1 MNEKL
6 NKQLQNSI
14 IKRRLFIG
22 GAMVLDS
29 DFNIRNYLSDVQ
41 KQVLLEKLYFD
52 TKKILPKIN
61 NNSRRL
67 ITNNYSSNLIT
78 MKNNSE
84 NNNKRNNSIFNT
96 IANDKKPLVTLN
108 NLLSLS
114 KDNLFINHKS
124 DLSRN
129 KVMVTD
135 LNIKQKLYEANNDI
149 QSTKNNIEKMIKKN
163 KESAKSSN
171 SIFYGK
177 LFKSQEPRLN
187 IEKTVKEIKKR
198 EKSYSHMNTFEDNNK
213 KIIQKN
219 KTIDNDIV
227 AFDKRHEEAVFEP
240 LRIIN
245 DYKRQKDFQ
254 INVQEN
260 SINNFNSQNRQLSIS
275 SVLIK
280 LMNSESNKIAKKY
293 HLRLECLKKN
303 QKDVAKNEINFE
315 DYKENYRNT
324 CKKIDQLYADVQ
336 TKNKELIEES
346 LNCNSE
352 IKSIQDEMKKV
363 LNQID
368 YLRVYGFFVNKVLG
382 GDTTRFES
390 KIFPEPKIYDE
401 INIDELAEKVVKQYR
416 CFYDKNVENEKFE
429 QEKTFI
435 NEPEKMWFKFEEM
448 QGIMV
453 RNIFSKELLKGDI
466 KKIRDD
472 NDINLKHLRQKNE
485 FLQKENSILNE
496 QYEFELSKYN
506 KIEKRYNYHKNEFDD
521 LIKNFYIYF
530 INNFNKNNE
539 INIRD
544 KKIYNKLEIVDCI
557 KEINKILTEKELYID
572 KLMNDLKNWEK
583 NDKKCFEEVVNN
595 RIKQI
600 KHLKQ
605 LKTMKEKEN
614 SRLQLRNNMENG
626 KFKVI
631 LHSRKTEAPY
641 HKPKKV
647 VEEKFDEKLAEQI
660 ENEELLCYEGD

>member
-1 MNEKL
+1 
-6 NKQLQNSI
+6 
-14 IKRRLFIG
+14 
-22 GAMVLDS
+22 
-29 DFNIRNYLSDVQ
+29 
-41 KQVLLEKLYFD
+41 
-52 TKKILPKIN
+52 
-61 NNSRRL
+61 
-67 ITNNYSSNLIT
+67 
-78 MKNNSE
+78 
-84 NNNKRNNSIFNT
+84 
-96 IANDKKPLVTLN
+96 
-108 NLLSLS
+108 
-114 KDNLFINHKS
+114 
-124 DLSRN
+124 
-129 KVMVTD
+129 
-135 LNIKQKLYEANNDI
+135 
-149 QSTKNNIEKMIKKN
+149 
-163 KESAKSSN
+163 
-171 SIFYGK
+171 
-177 LFKSQEPRLN
+177 
-187 IEKTVKEIKKR
+187 
-198 EKSYSHMNTFEDNNK
+198 MNTFEDSNK

-227 AFDKRHEEAVFEP
+227 AFNKRNQDAVFEP
-240 LRIIN
+240 VRIMN
-245 DYKRQKDFQ
+245 DYKGQKDLQ
-254 INVQEN
+254 INIQEN
-260 SINNFNSQNRQLSIS
+260 SINNFNLQNRQLSITN
-275 SVLIK
+275 VLIK

-293 HLRLECLKKN
+293 HLRLEYLKKN
-303 QKDVAKNEINFE
+303 QKDAAKNEINFE
-315 DYKENYRNT
+315 DYQENYKST
-324 CKKIDQLYADVQ
+324 CKKIDQLYAEVQ

-416 CFYDKNVENEKFE
+416 CFYDKNVEKEKFE

-472 NDINLKHLRQKNE
+472 NDINLKHLRQKNA
-485 FLQKENSILNE
+485 FLQKENAILNE

-506 KIEKRYNYHKNEFDD
+506 EIEKRYNYHKNEFDD

-595 RIKQI
+595 RKKQI
-600 KHLKQ
+600 KHLKN
-605 LKTMKEKEN
+605 LKKMKEKEN
-614 SRLQLRNNMENG
+614 SRLHLRNNIENG

-631 LHSRKTEAPY
+631 LHSRKTEAAY
-641 HKPKKV
+641 HKPKKI
-647 VEEKFDEKLAEQI
+647 VEEKVDEKLAEQI
-660 ENEELLCYEGD
+660 ENEELLSYEGD

>member
-6 NKQLQNSI
+6 SKQLQNSI

-29 DFNIRNYLSDVQ
+29 DFNIKKYLSDVQ

-52 TKKILPKIN
+52 KKKILPKIN

-67 ITNNYSSNLIT
+67 ITNNNSSNLIT

-84 NNNKRNNSIFNT
+84 NNNKKNNSIFNT
-96 IANDKKPLVTLN
+96 IANDKKPLATLN

-114 KDNLFINHKS
+114 KDNLFVNHKS
-124 DLSRN
+124 DFNRN

-135 LNIKQKLYEANNDI
+135 LNIEQKLFEANKDI

-163 KESAKSSN
+163 KESAKSSK
-171 SIFYGK
+171 SIFYDK
-177 LFKSQEPRLN
+177 LFKSNEPRLN
-187 IEKTVKEIKKR
+187 ITKTVKEIKKR
-198 EKSYSHMNTFEDNNK
+198 GKSYSHMNTFEDSNK
-213 KIIQKN
+213 KIKQKN
-219 KTIDNDIV
+219 ITIDNDIV
-227 AFDKRHEEAVFEP
+227 AFDKRHQDAVFEP
-240 LRIIN
+240 VRIMN
-245 DYKRQKDFQ
+245 DYKMQKDLQ

-275 SVLIK
+275 NVLIK
-280 LMNSESNKIAKKY
+280 LMNSESNKIAKKFN
-293 HLRLECLKKN
+293 LRLEYLKKN
-303 QKDVAKNEINFE
+303 KKDAAKNEINFE
-315 DYKENYRNT
+315 DYKENYKNT

-336 TKNKELIEES
+336 TKNKDLIEES

-352 IKSIQDEMKKV
+352 IKSIQDEMRKV

-368 YLRVYGFFVNKVLG
+368 YLRVYGLFVNKVLG

-390 KIFPEPKIYDE
+390 KIFPEPKLFDE
-401 INIDELAEKVVKQYR
+401 IDIDELAQKVIKKYR
-416 CFYDKNVENEKFE
+416 CFYDKNVEKEKFE

-435 NEPEKMWFKFEEM
+435 DEPEKMWFKFEEM
-448 QGIMV
+448 QGITV
-453 RNIFSKELLKGDI
+453 RNLFSKEHLKGDI
-466 KKIRDD
+466 KKIKND
-472 NDINLKHLRQKNE
+472 NDINLEHLRQKHE
-485 FLQKENSILNE
+485 FLQKENALLNE

-544 KKIYNKLEIVDCI
+544 QKIYNKLEIADCI
-557 KEINKILTEKELYID
+557 KEINKILTEKELHID

-595 RIKQI
+595 RKKQI
-600 KHLKQ
+600 KNLKQ
-605 LKTMKEKEN
+605 LKTMKEKEKN
-614 SRLQLRNNMENG
+614 KFQLRNNIENG
-626 KFKVI
+626 KYKVI

-647 VEEKFDEKLAEQI
+647 VEEKVDEKLVEQI
-660 ENEELLCYEGD
+660 ENEELLNYEDN